1 MQAQTISAP
10 SRRGRSRKSSPVN
23 LQFPGIVVPITS
35 KPRLRV
41 GCICEIRASRS
52 PENIGIRCVITGVY
66 PDGDFR
72 IEAISRPIMTFD
84 TKTGEVIHEP
94 KWLASIKPE
103 QLYRIGVRR

>member
-1 MQAQTISAP
+1 MQAQAISTP
-10 SRRGRSRKSSPVN
+10 RRRGRPRKTINP
-23 LQFPGIVVPITS
+23 QFPGIVVPITS

-52 PENIGIRCVITGVY
+52 PQNIGIRCVIIGIY

-72 IEAISRPIMTFD
+72 IEALSRPILTLD
-84 TKTGEVIHEP
+84 TKTGEVIPEP

-103 QLYRIGVRR
+103 QLYRIGVRP